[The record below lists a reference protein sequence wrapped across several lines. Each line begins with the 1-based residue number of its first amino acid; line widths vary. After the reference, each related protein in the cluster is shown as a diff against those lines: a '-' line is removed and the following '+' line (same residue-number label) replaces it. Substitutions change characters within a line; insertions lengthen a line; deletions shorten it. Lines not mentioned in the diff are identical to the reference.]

1 MLTTLIKI
9 IVWIFLTW
17 LQASMNLQKNLELH
31 IFHNYQDDA
40 KDIKCL
46 LEWGRKHES
55 MFPIIDF

>member
-1 MLTTLIKI
+1 MVTSID
-9 IVWIFLTW
+9 
-17 LQASMNLQKNLELH
+17 ELAKELVNWELL

-46 LEWGRKHES
+46 LERGRKHES